1 MLFARDEQVSV
12 MMRCG
17 SMIEN
22 PILQDANDDQTGMP
36 LSLEDLLADEQA
48 NMLSD
53 YLSLS
58 IVPLGEDTRISVT
71 TTDTEPTIY
80 SSILYGVPSLDLQM
94 LVLDA
99 QTINSDSDS

>member
-12 MMRCG
+12 MMRYG

-22 PILQDANDDQTGMP
+22 PIQDANDDQAGMP

-58 IVPLGEDTRISVT
+58 IMPLGEDTRISVT
-71 TTDTEPTIY
+71 TTDTEPTTY
-80 SSILYGVPSLDLQM
+80 SSILYGVASLDLQM
-94 LVLDA
+94 LELDA
-99 QTINSDSDS
+99 QTIISDSDS

>member
-12 MMRCG
+12 MMRYG

-22 PILQDANDDQTGMP
+22 PIPQDANDDQAGMP

-58 IVPLGEDTRISVT
+58 IMPLGEDTRISVT
-71 TTDTEPTIY
+71 TTDAEPTTY
-80 SSILYGVPSLDLQM
+80 SSILYGVASLDLQM
-94 LVLDA
+94 LELDA
-99 QTINSDSDS
+99 QTIISDSDS